1 MFRDVVEHVLQK
13 RTSKDMVKFLERMEG
28 KVDEGGTEDLHPQSM
43 SKWCSVDGADSC
55 LEFLD
60 YYFTYCV
67 EWSPHER
74 NVRYLHM
81 TFTELYRSF
90 YVPYTNQYK
99 LPTVTKNQFYRIR

>member
-28 KVDEGGTEDLHPQSM
+28 KVDSGGTEDLLPQYM
-43 SKWCSVDGADSC
+43 GKWCSIDGADSC
-55 LEFLD
+55 LEILD
-60 YYFTYCV
+60 YYFTFCV

>member
-28 KVDEGGTEDLHPQSM
+28 KVDSGGTEDLHPQSM
-43 SKWCSVDGADSC
+43 SQWCSVDGADSC

-90 YVPYTNQYK
+90 YVPCTNQYK